1 MSVTFWIPDAPR
13 VKVECDF
20 CRDYGTPERHG
31 GKCSPWCT
39 GERLEST
46 APEANFSN
54 YNAYGVL
61 ALLGLDTE
69 EPCGSLAHKDI
80 PKVLQQLML
89 VCETDRIS
97 YLDQPPSNEGRVIYG
112 GNTSEDTRR
121 RLEAVRVVL
130 DAAAKGGWKVVWG

>member
-1 MSVTFWIPDAPR
+1 MSVTFWIPGAPR

-61 ALLGLDTE
+61 ALLGLDTA

-89 VCETDRIS
+89 VCETDRVS

-121 RLEAVRVVL
+121 RLEAVRAVL
-130 DAAAKGGWKVVWG
+130 DAAAKGGWEVVWG